1 MIRSLI
7 PLVLAGTVCAVE
19 IVNGDMAQGDTTPTG
34 WTAIWTPDESI
45 PVAAARDTA
54 VFKSA
59 PASLRF
65 DNPQGAPFAN
75 VSVKLTVKG
84 GENLK
89 IGAGMRIGTGVKR
102 GTFALQCHDAAGT
115 QTVWQ
120 EIVGGEPGE
129 TWKTGLVRAPIPA
142 GTATA
147 TLVLL
152 MDGKGSV
159 WLDDVTIDEQP

>member
-1 MIRSLI
+1 MIRSLV
-7 PLVLAGTVCAVE
+7 PLALATAAFTVE
-19 IVNGDMAQGDTTPTG
+19 LVNGDMTQGDTAPTG
-34 WTAIWTPDESI
+34 WTAIWTPDENK
-45 PVAAARDTA
+45 PVAAARDTT
-54 VFKSA
+54 VFKSE

-89 IGAGMRIGTGVKR
+89 IGAGMRVGTGVTR

-120 EIVGGEPGE
+120 EIVGGEPGDQ
-129 TWKTGLVRAPIPA
+129 WKTGLVRAPIPA

-159 WLDDVTIDEQP
+159 WLDDVTIEQLP